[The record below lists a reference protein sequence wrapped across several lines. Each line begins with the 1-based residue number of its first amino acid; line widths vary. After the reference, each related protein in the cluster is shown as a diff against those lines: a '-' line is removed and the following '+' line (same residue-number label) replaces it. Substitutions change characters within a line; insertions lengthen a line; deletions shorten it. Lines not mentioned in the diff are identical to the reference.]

1 MALGLFS
8 KVAGG
13 GLAGDTTTATSGARA
28 ASTMGDSK
36 VSGDRII
43 TFGDYTTG
51 GAASPKQTWI
61 IAGSIVAVVLILALL
76 RRKKGKR

>member
-13 GLAGDTTTATSGARA
+13 GMSGDSLTNTSGARA

-43 TFGDYTTG
+43 TFGDTVTG
-51 GAASPKQTWI
+51 GATTKTAWI
-61 IAGSIVAVVLILALL
+61 IGGLVAAAILLAALL
-76 RRKKGKR
+76 RRKRKK